1 MKRKFKRQCFWLK
14 KLGTKWRK
22 PKGRHSKLAHEK
34 KGRWDVPKVGYGRN
48 SAERGMIFKGGE
60 ALKPITINNV
70 KDLEK
75 IRNKTEAGMIASAVG
90 SRKAE
95 MIIAEA
101 QKKGIKIINRKAKK
115 AKPKKE
121 AAKKEEKK

>member
-1 MKRKFKRQCFWLK
+1 MKKKFKRQCFWLK

-48 SAERGMIFKGGE
+48 ASERWMVLTGGKN
-60 ALKPITINNV
+60 LKPIMIKNM
-70 KDLEK
+70 KDLDK
-75 IRNKTEAGMIASAVG
+75 ITIKSEAGIIAAAVGKRKASLIMTEA
-90 SRKAE
+90 E
-95 MIIAEA
+95 
-101 QKKGIKIINRKAKK
+101 KKGIKIINRRVKK

-121 AAKKEEKK
+121 VMTK